1 MPVIGSLDEPLLAE
15 LLAYWSQQRQGRFA
29 PARRDIDPVDIPQL
43 LPHVALTEIIHSG
56 DGTAPRFRYR
66 LAGTQIEERF
76 GCSLTNR
83 FLDELKR
90 GAYLDFIEELYARM
104 MAEKVPIYSENTF
117 ETDDLNKLQAKRL
130 MLPLSDDG
138 ETVNMVL
145 AGVIYVDSNPNYRS
159 TILALPDRASE
170 SENC

>member
-1 MPVIGSLDEPLLAE
+1 
-15 LLAYWSQQRQGRFA
+15 
-29 PARRDIDPVDIPQL
+29 
-43 LPHVALTEIIHSG
+43 
-56 DGTAPRFRYR
+56 
-66 LAGTQIEERF
+66 
-76 GCSLTNR
+76 
-83 FLDELKR
+83 
-90 GAYLDFIEELYARM
+90 

-159 TILALPDRASE
+159 TILALQDRASE